1 MNVQYVAQGML
12 RFRKEWKNH
21 MRFDTWL
28 AARHYEPSGSL
39 VYLEYQEDGSL
50 KKVDFFTEAE
60 WHVGLS
66 FTPNFS
72 PGTRRRETQSNLRKD
87 APSISIGH
95 TVDLVDGVRW
105 VHSTDISADKRIWL
119 SSFGHIDAKLSAGA
133 IWNRAPYTRL
143 YIPSGNS
150 SIWVS
155 NNSFNSMRPMEFI
168 MDRYVAFFA
177 SYHLKGWILNR
188 IPLINRLR
196 LREVM
201 GFNFL
206 YGTLTDKNN
215 VSIDPTGL
223 YMPPPDT
230 KPFDQGPFMEYSI
243 GIENILR
250 ILRIDFVRRLTY
262 IDGWDKK
269 DCWFVR
275 IDLKFSL

>member
-1 MNVQYVAQGML
+1 
-12 RFRKEWKNH
+12 
-21 MRFDTWL
+21 
-28 AARHYEPSGSL
+28 
-39 VYLEYQEDGSL
+39 
-50 KKVDFFTEAE
+50 
-60 WHVGLS
+60 
-66 FTPNFS
+66 
-72 PGTRRRETQSNLRKD
+72 
-87 APSISIGH
+87 
-95 TVDLVDGVRW
+95 
-105 VHSTDISADKRIWL
+105 
-119 SSFGHIDAKLSAGA
+119 
-133 IWNRAPYTRL
+133 
-143 YIPSGNS
+143 
-150 SIWVS
+150 
-155 NNSFNSMRPMEFI
+155 MRPMEFI